1 MTLLYVTYMFR
12 TFRLVIFIF
21 MISYSISIFFC
32 IVSELSHEIFDGE
45 SEDNF
50 IGHYQLEEKTVYE
63 ASITVT
69 YFAFTSLSTVGFGD
83 YAPISNT
90 ERLVGAFMLLIG
102 VAVFSYIMGNFIEIL
117 DKFKQ
122 LNESFEDGDNLSK
135 FFGLLVRFN
144 RGKDVNFELKQDIE
158 AFFSYKWNN
167 GKNLA
172 LECDEDISI
181 LQ

>member
-1 MTLLYVTYMFR
+1 M
-12 TFRLVIFIF
+12 
-21 MISYSISIFFC
+21 
-32 IVSELSHEIFDGE
+32 
-45 SEDNF
+45 
-50 IGHYQLEEKTVYE
+50 YE

-144 RGKDVNFELKQDIE
+144 RGKDVNFELK
-158 AFFSYKWNN
+158 
-167 GKNLA
+167 
-172 LECDEDISI
+172 
-181 LQ
+181 